1 MKTFDRPQATLL
13 ARTAREAIDFR
24 RWLPNL
30 AESTAL
36 IDLERSLSISI
47 QAGQPELEAMQ
58 ARMISDQA
66 AHLHALATAAY
77 RADRIAEATMVDEQV
92 FGSDRNRL
100 LDVIDVRGRTAE
112 VVDVSYLRRSAPA
125 ALAA

>member
-1 MKTFDRPQATLL
+1 
-13 ARTAREAIDFR
+13 
-24 RWLPNL
+24 
-30 AESTAL
+30 
-36 IDLERSLSISI
+36 
-47 QAGQPELEAMQ
+47 MQ

-66 AHLHALATAAY
+66 GELHALATAAY

-100 LDVIDVRGRTAE
+100 LDVIDVRARTAE
-112 VVDVSYLRRSAPA
+112 VVDVSYLRRPAAA